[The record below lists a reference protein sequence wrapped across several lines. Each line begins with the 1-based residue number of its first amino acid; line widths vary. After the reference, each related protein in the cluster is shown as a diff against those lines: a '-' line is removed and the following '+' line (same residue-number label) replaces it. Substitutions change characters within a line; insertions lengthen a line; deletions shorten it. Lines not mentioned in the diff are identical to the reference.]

1 MFQKTGMEVL
11 RNQRSQFRLL
21 QAAQDR
27 MVFKGENGSYHVL
40 GELPMNFA
48 HLRISLVFIPNKE
61 VYRYRYDL
69 DLLNQLETDKITQL
83 LRNKFPSLDAEAFAT
98 DLDRLVEVVEKKRE
112 DVYNAQFK
120 DVVQTS
126 HSVTKN
132 ERSAAALFLNVP
144 QLLDELDRCLV
155 ACGIVGEQHNRLL
168 LFFVA
173 ISFKTDQPLHA
184 LIQSGSSTGKS
195 HLLKVIERCLPPPYA
210 FPITRLSDKAF
221 YHFNSADV
229 TGKCLFLNDLSGL
242 GKEALFGLRELQSE
256 RTLIHALPQKSN
268 YGVLQTKTKVIR
280 SHFSS
285 IAATTA
291 TQVYLDNS
299 NRSILLHLD
308 DSEQQTQ
315 LIIAR
320 QNQLFSDTYTQQ
332 LADDT
337 THFLQN
343 CISLLQPY
351 KVVNPFAPALILPS
365 KINYRRRTNFQLLSL
380 IQVITLFHQM
390 QREKNEAGALIATA
404 SDVKI
409 AIDLIVPSLVINSD
423 DLDAQSRA
431 FLTQLKTFLTEQQ
444 RTDFTQRDIRMYVK
458 KSKTTVFK
466 LLQSLLTSEYI
477 YVVRGTKQRGFYY
490 ALNDATEATDQ
501 LALKSE
507 LYALIGMTV

>member
-1 MFQKTGMEVL
+1 MEII

-27 MVFKGENGSYHVL
+27 LVFKGENGSYHIL

-48 HLRISLVFIPNKE
+48 HLRVSLVFIPKNE

-69 DLLNQLETDKITQL
+69 DLLNQLETDRITQL
-83 LRNKFPSLDAEAFAT
+83 LSNKFLRLDSDAFVS
-98 DLDRLVEVVEKKRE
+98 DLDRLIEAVEKKRE

-120 DVVQTS
+120 DVTQAA

-132 ERSAAALFLNVP
+132 ERSAAAQFLNA
-144 QLLDELDRCLV
+144 QLLIDELDKCLI
-155 ACGIVGEQHNRLL
+155 ACGIVGEKHNRLL

-195 HLLKVIERCLPPPYA
+195 HLLKVIERCLPPPVA

-268 YGVLQTKTKVIR
+268 YGILQTKTKVIR

-308 DSEQQTQ
+308 DSEEQTHQ
-315 LIIAR
+315 IIAH
-320 QNQLFSDTYTQQ
+320 QNQLFADELTQQ

-343 CISLLQPY
+343 CISMLKPC

-365 KINYRRRTNFQLLSL
+365 KIKYRRRTNFQLLSL
-380 IQVITLFHQM
+380 IQVITLFHQA
-390 QREKNEAGALIATA
+390 QREKNDAGALIATA
-404 SDVKI
+404 TDVKI
-409 AIDLIVPSLVINSD
+409 AIDLIVPSLVINCD
-423 DLDAQSRA
+423 DLDAQTRA
-431 FLTQLKTFLTEQQ
+431 FLTEIKAYLTEQQ
-444 RTDFTQRDIRMYVK
+444 RADFTQRDIRLFVK

-466 LLQSLLTSEYI
+466 LLHSLLASEYI
-477 YVVRGTKQRGFYY
+477 YVASGTKQRGFNY
-490 ALNDATEATDQ
+490 ALNVATESTDQ

-507 LYALIGMTV
+507 LYALIGMSI

>member
-1 MFQKTGMEVL
+1 LLPLFFCKYVGGRIGDFLKEVL
-11 RNQRSQFRLL
+11 L
-21 QAAQDR
+21 Q
-27 MVFKGENGSYHVL
+27 
-40 GELPMNFA
+40 
-48 HLRISLVFIPNKE
+48 
-61 VYRYRYDL
+61 YRYDL

-112 DVYNAQFK
+112 DIYNAQFK

-144 QLLDELDRCLV
+144 KLLDELDRCLV

-320 QNQLFSDTYTQQ
+320 QNQLFADTYTQQ

-431 FLTQLKTFLTEQQ
+431 FLTQLKTFLAEQQ
-444 RTDFTQRDIRMYVK
+444 RSDFTQRDIRMYVK

>member
-1 MFQKTGMEVL
+1 M
-11 RNQRSQFRLL
+11 
-21 QAAQDR
+21 
-27 MVFKGENGSYHVL
+27 
-40 GELPMNFA
+40 
-48 HLRISLVFIPNKE
+48 
-61 VYRYRYDL
+61 
-69 DLLNQLETDKITQL
+69 LNQLETDKITQL

-112 DVYNAQFK
+112 DIYNAQFK

-132 ERSAAALFLNVP
+132 ERSAAAHFLNVP

>member
-1 MFQKTGMEVL
+1 MEVL

-112 DVYNAQFK
+112 DIYNAQFK

-132 ERSAAALFLNVP
+132 ERSAAAHFLNVP

-195 HLLKVIERCLPPPYA
+195 HLLKVIERCLPPPFA

-332 LADDT
+332 VADDT

-380 IQVITLFHQM
+380 IQVVTLFHQM

>member
-1 MFQKTGMEVL
+1 MEVL
-11 RNQRSQFRLL
+11 RNQQSQFRLL

-48 HLRISLVFIPNKE
+48 HLRITLVFIPNNE
-61 VYRYRYDL
+61 VYRYRYNI

-83 LRNKFPSLDAEAFAT
+83 LCNKFPGLDAVAFAT

-120 DVVQTS
+120 DVIPTT

-132 ERSAAALFLNVP
+132 ERSTAVHFLNAS
-144 QLLDELDRCLV
+144 QLLDELDKCLV

-184 LIQSGSSTGKS
+184 LIQSGTSTGKS
-195 HLLKVIERCLPPPYA
+195 HLLKVIERCLPQSFA

-256 RTLIHALPQKSN
+256 RTLIQALPQKSN
-268 YGVLQTKTKVIR
+268 YGVLQTKTKVIH

-285 IAATTA
+285 ISATTA

-315 LIIAR
+315 LIIAH
-320 QNQLFSDTYTQQ
+320 QNQLFADTHTQQ
-332 LADDT
+332 LAEDT

-343 CISLLQPY
+343 CISLLKPY

-380 IQVITLFHQM
+380 IQVVTLFHQM

-423 DLDAQSRA
+423 DLDAQTRA
-431 FLTQLKTFLTEQQ
+431 FLTHIKSFLAEQQ
-444 RTDFTQRDIRMYVK
+444 RSDFTQRDIRMYVK

-466 LLQSLLTSEYI
+466 LLQSLLTSEYV
-477 YVVRGTKQRGFYY
+477 YVVRGTKQRGFHY

-507 LYALIGMTV
+507 LYALIGMTI

>member
-1 MFQKTGMEVL
+1 MEVL

-168 LFFVA
+168 LFLVA

-308 DSEQQTQ
+308 DSEHQTQ

-320 QNQLFSDTYTQQ
+320 QNQLFADTYTQQ

-380 IQVITLFHQM
+380 IQVITLFYQM
-390 QREKNEAGALIATA
+390 QREKNESGALIATA

-431 FLTQLKTFLTEQQ
+431 FLTQLKTFLAEQQ
-444 RTDFTQRDIRMYVK
+444 RSDFTQRDIRMYVK

>member
-1 MFQKTGMEVL
+1 
-11 RNQRSQFRLL
+11 
-21 QAAQDR
+21 

-132 ERSAAALFLNVP
+132 ERSAAAHFLNVP

-195 HLLKVIERCLPPPYA
+195 HLLKVIERCLPPPFA

-390 QREKNEAGALIATA
+390 QREKNEVGALIATA

-431 FLTQLKTFLTEQQ
+431 FLTQLKTFLAEQQ
-444 RTDFTQRDIRMYVK
+444 RSDFTQRDIRMYVK

>member
-1 MFQKTGMEVL
+1 MEVL

-27 MVFKGENGSYHVL
+27 LVFKGENGSYHVL

-48 HLRISLVFIPNKE
+48 HLRISLVFIPNNE

-83 LRNKFPSLDAEAFAT
+83 LCAKFYRLDKDGFTT
-98 DLDRLVEVVEKKRE
+98 DLDRLIELVEKKRE
-112 DVYNAQFK
+112 EIYNAQFK
-120 DVVQTS
+120 DVVQTA

-132 ERSAAALFLNVP
+132 ERSVAAQFL
-144 QLLDELDRCLV
+144 QTTLLLDELDRCLV
-155 ACGIVGEQHNRLL
+155 DCGIVGEKHNRLL
-168 LFFVA
+168 LFLVA
-173 ISFKTDQPLHA
+173 ISFKTEQPLHA

-195 HLLKVIERCLPPPYA
+195 HLLKVIERCLPQLFA

-221 YHFNSADV
+221 YHFNSTDV

-256 RTLIHALPQKSN
+256 RTLIHALPQKNN
-268 YGVLQTKTKVIR
+268 YGVLQTKTKVIK

-315 LIIAR
+315 QIIAH
-320 QNQLFSDTYTQQ
+320 QNRLFADEDTQQ
-332 LADDT
+332 LADNT

-343 CISLLQPY
+343 CISLLKPC

-365 KINYRRRTNFQLLSL
+365 KIKYRRRTNFQLLSL
-380 IQVITLFHQM
+380 VQVITLFHQM
-390 QREKNEAGALIATA
+390 QREKNKAGALIATA
-404 SDVKI
+404 SDVAI
-409 AIDLIVPSLVINSD
+409 AIDLIVPSLVINCD
-423 DLDAQSRA
+423 DLDAQTRA
-431 FLTQLKTFLTEQQ
+431 LLTEIKTYLAEQQQ
-444 RTDFTQRDIRMYVK
+444 RDFTQRDIRLYVK

-477 YVVRGTKQRGFYY
+477 YVVHGSKQRGFHY
-490 ALNDATEATDQ
+490 ALNNATEATDQ

>member
-1 MFQKTGMEVL
+1 MEVL

-132 ERSAAALFLNVP
+132 ERSAAAHFLNVP
-144 QLLDELDRCLV
+144 QLLNELDRCLV

-195 HLLKVIERCLPPPYA
+195 HLLKVIERCLPPPFA

-332 LADDT
+332 VADDT

>member
-1 MFQKTGMEVL
+1 
-11 RNQRSQFRLL
+11 
-21 QAAQDR
+21 
-27 MVFKGENGSYHVL
+27 
-40 GELPMNFA
+40 
-48 HLRISLVFIPNKE
+48 
-61 VYRYRYDL
+61 
-69 DLLNQLETDKITQL
+69 LNQLETDKITQL

-112 DVYNAQFK
+112 DIYNAQFK

-132 ERSAAALFLNVP
+132 ERSAAAHFLNVP